1 VVVSCVDT
9 LKFVAMAVAFDAVV
23 LPKTTSR
30 PAAVGKTLFIAGP
43 NRNDGNPNVVVF
55 VIDGVTLATVTK
67 LSG

>member
-1 VVVSCVDT
+1 
-9 LKFVAMAVAFDAVV
+9 VATDVEFEAVV

-30 PAAVGKTLFIAGP
+30 PAAVGKTLFNAGP
-43 NRNDGNPNVVVF
+43 NRNEGNPNDVTF